1 MAEIR
6 RARRPQ
12 MRIILFEGP
21 DKSGKSTLIGLVEE
35 WLADELAKKGSKAH
49 VYRFNLP
56 FSYANEKDPAD
67 PHEYS
72 HARLVAAFSSLQE
85 CNKIL
90 AVDDVMLIDRFH
102 ISESVFG
109 YEYCR
114 EVNDDTIH
122 TIDRWLARNG
132 AVLVEC
138 RIDDVDSAVRKFSRG
153 GFIDLVDEGAYRR
166 LCNDFKDECSCSSI
180 RNKIA
185 YSYEDDPFSEFIK
198 DLAAM
203 IERV

>member
-21 DKSGKSTLIGLVEE
+21 DKSGKSTLILGVER
-35 WLADELAKKGSKAH
+35 WLASELAKKGSKAH

-72 HARLVAAFSSLQE
+72 HARLVAAFSSLQV
-85 CNKIL
+85 CDKVL
-90 AVDDVMLIDRFH
+90 GADDVMLIDRFH
-102 ISESVFG
+102 ISEAVFCL
-109 YEYCR
+109 EYR
-114 EVNDDTIH
+114 RPVNDVTGDL
-122 TIDRWLARNG
+122 IDQWFAQND

-138 RIDDVDSAVRKFSRG
+138 RIDDVDAAVKKFSWN
-153 GFIDLVDEGAYRR
+153 GFIDLVDEGSYRR
-166 LCNDFKDECSCSSI
+166 LCDSFKDACSCSSI
-180 RNKIA
+180 PNKIA
-185 YSYEDDPFSEFIK
+185 YSYEGCTFSEFTES
-198 DLAAM
+198 LAAM

>member
-1 MAEIR
+1 
-6 RARRPQ
+6 

-21 DKSGKSTLIGLVEE
+21 DKSGKSTLIRGVER
-35 WLADELAKKGSKAH
+35 WLAGELAKKGSKAH

-90 AVDDVMLIDRFH
+90 DADDVMLIDRFH
-102 ISESVFG
+102 ISEAVFG
-109 YEYCR
+109 LEYR
-114 EVNDDTIH
+114 RPVNDVTVNM
-122 TIDRWLARNG
+122 IDRWLAQNG

-138 RIDDVDSAVRKFSRG
+138 RIDDVDAAVKKFSWY
-153 GFIDLVDEGAYRR
+153 GFIDLVDEGSYRR
-166 LCNDFKDECSCSSI
+166 LCDSFKDACSCSSI
-180 RNKIA
+180 PNKIA
-185 YSYEDDPFSEFIK
+185 YSYEGCTFSEFTEG
-198 DLAAM
+198 LAAM